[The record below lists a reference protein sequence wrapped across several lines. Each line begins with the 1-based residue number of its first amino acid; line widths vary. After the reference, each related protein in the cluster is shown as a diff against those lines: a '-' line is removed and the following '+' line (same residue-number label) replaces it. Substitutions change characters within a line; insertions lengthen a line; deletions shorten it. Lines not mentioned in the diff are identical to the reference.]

1 MFGCE
6 ECEMR
11 TQQLEKETP
20 SSNLIGILSSYFLP
34 HKVTHPSQEIIA
46 LFLID

>member
-1 MFGCE
+1 MKS
-6 ECEMR
+6 
-11 TQQLEKETP
+11 QQLEKEIPPSTP
-20 SSNLIGILSSYFLP
+20 TGILSSYFLA